1 MRQQRQRQDGD
12 IAIVATAQLPAVRRQ
27 ELTETE
33 MLLTV
38 VDEALGKVGLKRS
51 DIGFSCQGSCD
62 YISGGT
68 FSFVPNLDA
77 MGAWPPIHESH
88 VEMDGAWAMY
98 EAWVRL
104 RHGDLDIAV
113 AMGSGKSSTGDPA
126 AIYPLELDPYYL
138 APLGLDPVSL
148 AALQARQLLESGRT
162 TERELAEIA
171 ARSRRDAAANPN
183 QQVRNAEQDVDKL
196 LAEGYLRNPLRRSD
210 LPPISDGACA
220 VVLVRGPRAAELTAR
235 PAWITGLDH
244 RSEVHNPALRD
255 LTDSRSTRLAGER
268 AGGAAG
274 LAGVEVAE
282 LMAPFTA
289 QEVILRQSLGL
300 AEDVL
305 INPSGGALTGNPLM
319 ATGLVRIAAAA
330 DQILLNGRSRTL
342 GHATSGPAL
351 QQNLVC
357 VLEADAPGSDT
368 ASKGETR

>member
-1 MRQQRQRQDGD
+1 MTTRQKAGETRETAVRQDSD

-33 MLLTV
+33 MLLMV
-38 VDEALGKVGLKRS
+38 VDEALGKVDLKRS

-104 RHGDLDIAV
+104 RHGDIDIAV

-148 AALQARQLLESGRT
+148 AALQARQLIESGKS

-171 ARSRRDAAANPN
+171 ARSRRDAAGNPN
-183 QQVRNAEQDVDKL
+183 QQVRTAEQDVDKL

-220 VVLVRGPRAAELTAR
+220 VVLVRGPRAAELTER
-235 PAWITGLDH
+235 PAWITGIDH

-255 LTDSRSTRLAGER
+255 LTDSASTRLAATR
-268 AGGAAG
+268 AGGV
-274 LAGVEVAE
+274 AGVEVAE

-300 AEDVL
+300 ADDVL

-319 ATGLVRIAAAA
+319 ATGLVRIADAAEAILA
-330 DQILLNGRSRTL
+330 DGRSRTL

-357 VLEADAPGSDT
+357 VLEGDN
-368 ASKGETR
+368 R

>member
-1 MRQQRQRQDGD
+1 MTARQKAGETRETAVRQDSD

-33 MLLTV
+33 MLLMV
-38 VDEALGKVGLKRS
+38 VDEALGKVGIKRS

-104 RHGDLDIAV
+104 KHGDIDIAV

-126 AIYPLELDPYYL
+126 AMYPLELDPYYL

-148 AALQARQLLESGRT
+148 AALQTRQLIESGKT

-171 ARSRRDAAANPN
+171 ARSRRDAVGNPK
-183 QQVRNAEQDVDKL
+183 QQQLRNAEQDVDKL
-196 LAEGYLRNPLRRSD
+196 LAEGYLRNPLRKSD
-210 LPPISDGACA
+210 LPPISDGAC
-220 VVLVRGPRAAELTAR
+220 VVVMATARRARELVER
-235 PAWITGLDH
+235 PAWIAGLDH
-244 RSEVHNPALRD
+244 RSELHNPALRD
-255 LTDSRSTRLAGER
+255 LTDSVSTRIAAER
-268 AGGAAG
+268 AGGV
-274 LAGVEVAE
+274 AGVEVAE

-300 AEDVL
+300 ADDVR

-319 ATGLVRIAAAA
+319 ATGLVRIAGAA
-330 DQILLNGRSRTL
+330 DHIIEGGRKRTL

-357 VLEADAPGSDT
+357 VLEGDN
-368 ASKGETR
+368 